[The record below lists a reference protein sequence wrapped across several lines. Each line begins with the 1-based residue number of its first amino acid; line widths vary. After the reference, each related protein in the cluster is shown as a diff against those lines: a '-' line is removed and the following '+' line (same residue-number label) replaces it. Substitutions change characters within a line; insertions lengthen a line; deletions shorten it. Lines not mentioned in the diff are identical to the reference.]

1 MKEISEITACFIDHG
16 GLYQPLAERL
26 AAEDGYKR
34 VIYTDMAA
42 EDEETINAAVI
53 GESFPDNP
61 RFERTDD
68 FWLQK
73 KEIDLFIVP
82 DSKLAGTQL
91 ELESQGYPVW
101 GSRRSIFLEQSRETF
116 IKVLNELGFQVP
128 KYKRLIGLTALR
140 KYLEK
145 RENQIIKISKYRKTM
160 ETKKWTS
167 MDEDEWWLDHMAVK
181 LGGVKELF
189 PFLVF
194 ESIDTPFEI
203 GGDTYVIDGR
213 YPRFMLDGYEAK
225 DNGYFA
231 AFKPM
236 EEQPEQIQAVMEAF
250 APLLKKTG
258 HRNFWTME
266 IRVIDGQVWY
276 FIDNTPR
283 GPKPANDSQ
292 IALYKNLPTI
302 IAAGAEGELVEPE
315 ATAKF
320 AAEVALCKKPCETA
334 WRSARIPEELKE
346 WMKLSGFCRVNGR
359 SWIPYNAKDD
369 EGIGWLV
376 ATGNT
381 PEEVVTNLLTYKE
394 MLPPGVEAST
404 DSLVDLLKEIR
415 KAEAEGM
422 EFTDKPVPEPET
434 VVADGPD

>member
-1 MKEISEITACFIDHG
+1 MKELSEITCGFVDHG

-26 AAEDGYKR
+26 AESYKR
-34 VIYTDMAA
+34 VIYTDPAA
-42 EDEETINAAVI
+42 EDSENINEAII
-53 GESFPDNP
+53 GDSFPENP

-68 FWLQK
+68 IWLHK
-73 KEIDLFIVP
+73 TELDLVVVP
-82 DSKLAGTQL
+82 DSKAAGLQL
-91 ELESQGYPVW
+91 EFQSQGFPVW

-116 IKVLNELGFQVP
+116 IRVLEDLGFEVP
-128 KYKRLIGLTALR
+128 SYKRIIGITALR
-140 KYLEK
+140 EYLEGK
-145 RENQIIKISKYRKTM
+145 EDQIIKISKYRKTM
-160 ETKKWTS
+160 ETKKWS
-167 MDEDEWWLDHMAVK
+167 SWDEDEWWLDLMAVK
-181 LGGVKELF
+181 LGGLKELF

-213 YPRFMLDGYEAK
+213 YPRHMLDGYEAK
-225 DNGYFA
+225 DNAYFS
-231 AFKPM
+231 AFKAM

-266 IRVIDGQVWY
+266 IRVKGEKFY

-292 IALYKNLPTI
+292 IAIIKNLPLI
-302 IAAGAEGELVEPE
+302 IAAGAEGELIEPE
-315 ATAKF
+315 ASALF
-320 AAEVALCKKPCETA
+320 SAEVALCKKGSDIA
-334 WRSARIPEELKE
+334 WRSTRVPEELTE

-359 SWIPYNAKDD
+359 AWIPYREKDD

-381 PEEVVTNLLTYKE
+381 PHEVVTNILAYKAL
-394 MLPPGVEAST
+394 LPPGVDAAT
-404 DSLVDLLKEIR
+404 DGLVELLKEIN
-415 KAEAEGM
+415 KAEEEGM
-422 EFTDKPVPEPET
+422 EFTDKPVPEPEM
-434 VVADGPD
+434 VVTEDAK